1 MRAVVRDTTSAMNH
15 VDGQFDHRSDEDGV
29 DHGILPGSRQRRE
42 MRARLMCDGQRSTRD
57 ARAARL
63 WEGSMRSSPAH
74 MRRRTRSSPPRRA
87 LSGSDS
93 ERHEGPL
100 LLGSGRCSVTTA
112 SARKVLILGWNETSL
127 VGPSYARASAALN
140 CRWRILSVCQTLR
153 MRLKLTYGQKGC
165 WAQHPFCP

>member
-1 MRAVVRDTTSAMNH
+1 MRARGHEGGGARHDECDASRR
-15 VDGQFDHRSDEDGV
+15 QFDHRSDEDGV

-42 MRARLMCDGQRSTRD
+42 MRARLMCDEVGQRSTRD

-63 WEGSMRSSPAH
+63 REGSMRSSPAH

-87 LSGSDS
+87 LSGSGS

-140 CRWRILSVCQTLR
+140 CRRRDDSR
-153 MRLKLTYGQKGC
+153 RGKADGRSSASGSSG
-165 WAQHPFCP
+165 